1 VSLLR
6 RLEREN
12 LDVPSLEQRAAN
24 LLGAFALAVHD
35 GLEESLRVGPRPLS
49 LNAVAAL
56 RAVRNLPAIKIRD
69 LRLAL
74 GITHSACVRIVD
86 QLERMSLLRR
96 SRDTYDRRGTRL
108 EVTSEGEQRARAFER
123 ARSDFTEAL
132 AKRIPPYWLHRMARV
147 LEVLLSIMTPDAG
160 TALRTCR
167 HCQWNVCRTD
177 PGAPCPVI
185 RAAILR
191 EATAEAEERRASQVP
206 WWREVGPPE
215 ERSPLPE
222 LDIRPRQAGPSLH
235 ETWRL
240 VRLARDAEGPGHR
253 QGRRRRW

>member
-1 VSLLR
+1 MT
-6 RLEREN
+6 
-12 LDVPSLEQRAAN
+12 
-24 LLGAFALAVHD
+24 LLG
-35 GLEESLRVGPRPLS
+35 G
-49 LNAVAAL
+49 
-56 RAVRNLPAIKIRD
+56 
-69 LRLAL
+69 
-74 GITHSACVRIVD
+74 
-86 QLERMSLLRR
+86 

-147 LEVLLSIMTPDAG
+147 LEVLLSIMTPEAG

-167 HCQWNVCRTD
+167 HCQWNVCRVD

-191 EATAEAEERRASQVP
+191 EATAEAEERRASEIP
-206 WWREVGPPE
+206 WWREVDPPDQGA
-215 ERSPLPE
+215 PLPG
-222 LDIRPRQAGPSLH
+222 LDIRPRQAGPTQH

-240 VRLARDAEGPGHR
+240 VGLAREAEAPGRR
-253 QGRRRRW
+253 QGRRGRW